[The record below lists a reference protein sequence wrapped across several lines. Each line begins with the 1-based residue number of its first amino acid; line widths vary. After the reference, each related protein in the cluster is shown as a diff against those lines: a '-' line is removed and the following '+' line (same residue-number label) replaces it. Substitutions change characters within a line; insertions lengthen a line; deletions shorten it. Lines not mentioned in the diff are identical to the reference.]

1 MSDTQDKSSPGAI
14 EFDQTVRVRFVV
26 NGRKV
31 ACEVAPRDTLL
42 DCLRTQ
48 LELTG
53 THAGCEMGA
62 CGACLVQLD
71 GRAVH
76 ACLMFAVQADCHRI
90 DTIEGLSESGAIA
103 DLQAEFH
110 RRNALQCGFCTAGM
124 LINAHELL
132 SQMER
137 PSRAAIRD
145 ALSGN
150 YCRCTGYEAIVDA
163 IAAVAE
169 ARAAAASG
177 QQEGA
182 LP

>member
-1 MSDTQDKSSPGAI
+1 MNEIDAKTSPAI
-14 EFDQTVRVRFVV
+14 ADADEAVRVRFVV
-26 NGRKV
+26 NGRKAV
-31 ACEVAPRDTLL
+31 CEVAPRDTLL
-42 DCLRTQ
+42 DCLRNT

-62 CGACLVQLD
+62 CAACLVQLD

-76 ACLMFAVQADCHRI
+76 ACLIFAVQADGARI
-90 DTIEGLSESGAIA
+90 ETIEGLSESGVIT
-103 DLQAEFH
+103 DLQVEFH
-110 RRNALQCGFCTAGM
+110 RRNALQCGFCTPGM

-132 SQMER
+132 SQITQPTREE
-137 PSRAAIRD
+137 IRD

-169 ARAAAASG
+169 ARTAGKTKDHAS
-177 QQEGA
+177 
-182 LP
+182 

>member
-1 MSDTQDKSSPGAI
+1 MSVIGEDGLSDEIDET
-14 EFDQTVRVRFVV
+14 FRVRLVV

-31 ACEVAPRDTLL
+31 TCDVAPRETLV
-42 DCLRTQ
+42 DCLRNQ

-76 ACLMFAVQADCHRI
+76 SCLMFAVQAAGARV
-90 DTIEGLSESGAIA
+90 DTIEGLSESGAIG

-110 RRNALQCGFCTAGM
+110 RRNALQCGFCTPGM

-132 SQMER
+132 SQVAR
-137 PSRAAIRD
+137 PSRTEIRD

-163 IAAVAE
+163 IEAVAT
-169 ARAAAASG
+169 ARASASG
-177 QQEGA
+177 DDGGA
-182 LP
+182 A

>member
-1 MSDTQDKSSPGAI
+1 MNATGDEGSSGVTDI
-14 EFDQTVRVRFVV
+14 DDTVRVRLTV
-26 NGRKV
+26 NGRNS

-42 DCLRTQ
+42 DCLRNS

-62 CGACLVQLD
+62 CGACLVLLD

-76 ACLMFAVQADCHRI
+76 SCLMFAVQADGSRI
-90 DTIEGLSESGAIA
+90 DTIEGLSERGAIA

-110 RRNALQCGFCTAGM
+110 RRNALQCGFCTPGM

-132 SQMER
+132 SQVQR
-137 PSRAAIRD
+137 PSRTEIRD

-163 IAAVAE
+163 IASVAE
-169 ARAAAASG
+169 ARAAAGGKHKDKA
-177 QQEGA
+177 
-182 LP
+182 

>member
-1 MSDTQDKSSPGAI
+1 MSG
-14 EFDQTVRVRFVV
+14 FDDSLLTKADETVRVRFVV
-26 NGRKV
+26 NGRKL
-31 ACEVAPRDTLL
+31 ACEVAPRDTLV
-42 DCLRTQ
+42 DCLRDK

-76 ACLMFAVQADCHRI
+76 SCLIYAVQADGTTI
-90 DTIEGLSESGAIA
+90 NTIEGLTESGVLA

-110 RRNALQCGFCTAGM
+110 RRNALQCGFCTPGM
-124 LINAHELL
+124 LVNAQELL
-132 SQMER
+132 SRMTQ
-137 PSRAAIRD
+137 PSRDEIRD

-163 IAAVAE
+163 IDAVAK
-169 ARAAAASG
+169 ARS
-177 QQEGA
+177 EGGG
-182 LP
+182 PT